1 MAIQYSR
8 IGHQVANIAYQH
20 QRAPFERHL
29 SPVSCGKPQVGIQFS
44 SVGLA
49 TFYDFFGQITAHQAQ
64 PVAIGQDLVTC
75 IHRGNTVFAIHDCR
89 YRCLQPDVCNACQIS
104 GSDRAV
110 GINLDN
116 KMQAVIAQ
124 KNAGRGRAIAP
135 KPDKLRRVRK
145 TSTVNQKYA
154 ILHTQ

>member
-1 MAIQYSR
+1 MYRNQTGTQRIQQTFVDLVAMAIQYSR

-89 YRCLQPDVCNACQIS
+89 YRCL
-104 GSDRAV
+104 
-110 GINLDN
+110 
-116 KMQAVIAQ
+116 
-124 KNAGRGRAIAP
+124 
-135 KPDKLRRVRK
+135 
-145 TSTVNQKYA
+145 
-154 ILHTQ
+154 